1 VTLTLSVEIEQ
12 LPQTVDLETLVG
24 TPLTTGSM
32 PVTAF
37 SFYSW
42 DAATSSAIELESRL
56 AFLQAQGKN
65 LVLSATGASAITED
79 LIKIDNFFGC
89 LQFGS
94 P

>member
-1 VTLTLSVEIEQ
+1 MTLTLSVEIEQ

-24 TPLTTGSM
+24 TTLTTGSM

-89 LQFGS
+89 LQDGS